1 MHTNTI
7 LTLEG
12 RKPSNMFVKL
22 PLGQE
27 RRRAF
32 RTIRK
37 HLGGTNY
44 RQDLTKV
51 CASVNYLHPMMTIN

>member
-1 MHTNTI
+1 MFLFIAH
-7 LTLEG
+7 LTSLQSENN
-12 RKPSNMFVKL
+12 KPVSTFLKL
-22 PLGQE
+22 SLGKE

-44 RQDLTKV
+44 RRDLIEVST
-51 CASVNYLHPMMTIN
+51 CMW

>member
-1 MHTNTI
+1 
-7 LTLEG
+7 
-12 RKPSNMFVKL
+12 MFVRI

-37 HLGGTNY
+37 RLGGTNY
-44 RQDLTKV
+44 RQDLMKV
-51 CASVNYLHPMMTIN
+51 HA